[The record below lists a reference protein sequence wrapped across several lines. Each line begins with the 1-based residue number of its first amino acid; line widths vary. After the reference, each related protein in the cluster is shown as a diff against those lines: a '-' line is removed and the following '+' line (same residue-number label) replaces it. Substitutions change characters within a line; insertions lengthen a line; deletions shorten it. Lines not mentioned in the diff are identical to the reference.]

1 MTYEI
6 KGDYFHN
13 NFNLPPI
20 KGLDSSYILLKKI
33 NPSNTTEI
41 LWQCPADSRH
51 IIPVIESADE
61 GFKCWK
67 KTPLKERL
75 TKIKTYLLK
84 IEERKNE
91 IASTISLETGRPV
104 WETLQEVKQSILG
117 CTSLINNCEKHIL
130 PAGLLNLSSKDSENS
145 RVIYRPIGPTLI
157 ITAFCSPFLIP
168 NNYLTNSLIAG
179 NSVILKP
186 SPETCYTSQIIMECF
201 QAAEFPNGVI
211 NSIQGDSEIS
221 RRLLKE
227 KSIKCVFFVGTN
239 ESGNKVIDATQNDLH
254 KMISLNLG
262 SKNTTIIHHDTDIN
276 FAIKDMLVSSFL
288 SSGQNC
294 RSTSLIAIHKNIQEE
309 FVTKFHQLAKKI
321 IIDDPINF
329 EKEPFMGPLINQQ
342 SVDNYI
348 LFIGM
353 AKREGFEEVM
363 RGKQI
368 DKKNPGYYVTPSIQL
383 TSKFDKKSRF
393 LTSEILAPTATF
405 IPYQDIEEAID
416 IANSTEYGLVSS
428 VYTNHSQIKEKCL
441 DELQSG
447 TVNINVPTTNIEQ
460 DLPSLGIKN
469 SGNHRAAFTA
479 AINSCVY
486 PLSIVENDSK
496 KSNQHLIGFH
506 E

>member
-6 KGDYFHN
+6 KGDFFHN
-13 NFNLPPI
+13 NFHLPPT
-20 KGLDSSYILLKKI
+20 KGLDSSNILLKKI

-41 LWQCPADSRH
+41 LWQCPADARH
-51 IIPVIESADE
+51 ITSVIESAEE

-67 KTPLKERL
+67 QIPLENRL
-75 TKIKTYLLK
+75 NKIKTYLKK

-117 CTSLINNCEKHIL
+117 CTSLINNCERQIL
-130 PAGLLNLSSKDSENS
+130 PAGLLGQNSKDSAHA

-168 NNYLTNSLIAG
+168 NNYLTNSLMAG

-186 SPETCYTSQIIMECF
+186 SPETCYTSQLIMECF
-201 QAAEFPNGVI
+201 QAAEFPSGVI

-227 KSIKCVFFVGTN
+227 KLIKCVFFIGTN

-262 SKNTTIIHHDTDIN
+262 SKNTTIIHDDTDIN
-276 FAIKDMLVSSFL
+276 FAIRDMLISSFL

-309 FVTKFHQLAKKI
+309 FIARFHQLAKKI

-329 EKEPFMGPLINQQ
+329 EKEPFMGPLVNQQ

-383 TSKFDKKSRF
+383 TNKFDKKSRF

-405 IPYQDIEEAID
+405 IPYQDIEEAIE

-428 VYTNHSQIKEKCL
+428 VYTNLPQIKKKCL

-447 TVNINVPTTNIEQ
+447 TINLNVPTTNIEQ
-460 DLPSLGIKN
+460 ELPSLGIKN
-469 SGNHRAAFTA
+469 SGNYRVAFTGT
-479 AINSCVY
+479 INSCVY
-486 PLSIVENDSK
+486 PLSIVESDSTK
-496 KSNQHLIGFH
+496 QSQQLIGFH